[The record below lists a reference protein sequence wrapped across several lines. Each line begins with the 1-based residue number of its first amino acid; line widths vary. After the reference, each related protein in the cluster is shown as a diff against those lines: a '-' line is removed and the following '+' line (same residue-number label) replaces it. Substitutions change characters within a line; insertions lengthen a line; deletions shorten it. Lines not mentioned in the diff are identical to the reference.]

1 MDSIKLEPY
10 TYIHILD
17 LNSNLTRLEEGPKT
31 LYRMDHEE
39 IVLPS
44 TKMIKLPP
52 KSCVLIKNPVL
63 MDDKKHPV
71 KNSDGTLKNL
81 FGEMKIKTSEEFPD
95 PFPLYPGEI
104 LDGDTRKYTIV
115 TKDEALLI
123 KVLRDYTDTTGVK
136 RLAGENFQ
144 IRGPITY
151 VNKIEEKQIKVVKSV
166 TITKNQGLI
175 LQAVKNFKDRTGA
188 DRYAGEQWL
197 YTEVGSFIPDVNE
210 TIVKPVKGVVLD
222 NRKALHVQACRDFED
237 FMGVKRHTGD
247 MWLVT
252 NDQTQTYIEGVNDNI
267 VAEVKPITLTSR
279 QYCFVENPY
288 GENGKPQWGKVEVRV
303 GEQTFFLLPN
313 EQIVGD
319 IEKIF
324 ILDEN
329 DALILEATDDFY
341 DEEFSVHRRAREN
354 WMIKGPREYIPNIDV
369 QIKSQQKAKALD
381 SNEGVYIRDL
391 VTGAVRAVIGE
402 KILLKDTEEFWDKEI
417 NPLAEKIIY
426 GSKASYRNKSEI
438 VTYPVND
445 NSVVQIY
452 DFKTK
457 TNRVVFGPEMVLL
470 QPSEEFTVLKLSGD
484 VPKRENVDQV
494 IALPLGQ
501 ANFED
506 EIAVETNDHASIIL
520 HLSYTGNFILDREKG
535 DATKIFSIEDY
546 VGIACK
552 TLASRIRG
560 VVSSIPYNE
569 FHHNYSSI
577 IKQACFGRT
586 GYYQFFE
593 NDFRITECDVKNQY
607 IKDVEIREKLKSNTS
622 MAIELKTKANE
633 LKYELQRK
641 MIEEES
647 KGKLILQKL
656 KDETRAA
663 DAQINLQKL
672 KSQSDAIK
680 EVGEKIAQA
689 KASSEGSKIRGQAMV
704 DESTWNASAFN
715 IETEM
720 YIKGQEMDNQDLF
733 EKTKE
738 DNEMLI
744 ERNRRTSEIEVQKFK
759 QLVKAIG
766 TETIKAMAKSGPENR
781 AKLLKGLGLEGYL
794 VTDGKT
800 PVNLFAAAS
809 GLVANNR

>member
-17 LNSNLTRLEEGPKT
+17 LNTNLTRLEEGPKT

-44 TKMIKLPP
+44 TKMIKLAP
-52 KSCVLIKNPVL
+52 KSCVIIKNPVVL
-63 MDDKKHPV
+63 DEKKRPV
-71 KNSDGTLKNL
+71 SNNDGTLKNL
-81 FGEMKIKTSEEFPD
+81 FGELQVKTSEEFPD
-95 PFPLYPGEI
+95 PFPLYPSEE
-104 LDGDTRKYTIV
+104 LDGDIRKYTV
-115 TKDEALLI
+115 VGKDEALLI
-123 KVLRDYTDTTGVK
+123 KVLRDHTDSSGTK
-136 RLAGENFQ
+136 RLAGEHFQ

-151 VNKIEEKQIKVVKSV
+151 VNKVEEKQVKVIKSV

-175 LQAVKNFKDRTGA
+175 LQASKNFTDRNGTQ
-188 DRYAGEQWL
+188 RYAGEQWL

-210 TIVKPVKGVVLD
+210 TIIKPVKGIVLD
-222 NRKALHVQACRDFED
+222 NRKALHVKALREFTD
-237 FMGVKRHTGD
+237 FMGVKRSPGD
-247 MWLVT
+247 QWLVT
-252 NDQTQTYIEGVNDNI
+252 NDQTQTYIEGVNDKI

-279 QYCFVENPY
+279 QYCYVENPY
-288 GENGKPQWGKVEVRV
+288 DESGKPQWGKIEVRV

-313 EQIVGD
+313 ESILGS
-319 IEKIF
+319 IEKIY

-341 DEEFSVHRRAREN
+341 DEEFAIHRRAREN
-354 WMIKGPREYIPNIDV
+354 WMIKGPREYIPSINAL
-369 QIKSQQKAKALD
+369 IKSQQKAKALD

-402 KILLKDTEEFWDKEI
+402 KILLKDTEEFWEKELD
-417 NPLAEKIIY
+417 PVCEKIIY
-426 GSKASYRNKSEI
+426 GSRASQRKKHEI
-438 VTYPVND
+438 VTYPVGD

-452 DFKTK
+452 DFKTNK
-457 TNRVVFGPEMVLL
+457 KRVVFGPEMVLL
-470 QPSEEFTVLKLSGD
+470 QPMEEFTVLKLSGD
-484 VPKRENVDQV
+484 VPKRENQEQV
-494 IALPLGQ
+494 ISMPLGQ
-501 ANFED
+501 SNFED
-506 EIAVETNDHASIIL
+506 EIVVETNDHASIIL
-520 HLSYTGNFILDREKG
+520 HLSYAGNFILDREK
-535 DATKIFSIEDY
+535 DDPSKIFNIEDY

-560 VVSSIPYNE
+560 IVSSIPYNE

-577 IKQACFGRT
+577 IKQACFGRS
-586 GYYQFFE
+586 GYYHFHE
-593 NDFRITECDVKNQY
+593 NDFRIIECDVKNQY
-607 IKDVEIREKLKSNTS
+607 IHDLEIREKLKNNTS

-689 KASSEGSKIRGQAMV
+689 KASSEGSKITGQAKL
-704 DESTWNASAFN
+704 DESTWNASAFD

-720 YIKGQEMDNQDLF
+720 IIKSAEMSNYEAFEKVKEDDEMEI
-733 EKTKE
+733 EKTKK
-738 DNEMLI
+738 
-744 ERNRRTSEIEVQKFK
+744 TSEIEVEKFK
-759 QLVKAIG
+759 QLVKSIG
-766 TETIKAMAKSGPENR
+766 PETIKAMARSGPENR
-781 AKLLKGLGLEGYL
+781 AKLLKSLGLEGYL

-809 GLVANNR
+809 GLVSNH

>member
-39 IVLPS
+39 IVLQQ
-44 TKMIKLPP
+44 TKMIKLAP
-52 KSCVLIKNPVL
+52 KSCVIIKNPVL
-63 MDDKKHPV
+63 LDDKKRPV
-71 KNSDGTLKNL
+71 VNNDGTLKNI
-81 FGEMKIKTSEEFPD
+81 FGDMVVKTSEEFPD
-95 PFPLYPGEI
+95 PFPLYPGEV
-104 LDGDTRKYTIV
+104 LDGDVRKYTV
-115 TKDEALLI
+115 VGKDEAMLI
-123 KVLRDYTDTTGVK
+123 KVLRDYTDATGVK
-136 RLAGENFQ
+136 RIVGQDFQ
-144 IRGPITY
+144 IKGPVTY
-151 VNKIEEKQIKVVKSV
+151 VNRVEEKQVKVIKSV

-175 LQAVKNFKDRTGA
+175 LQAQKNFKDRTGVE
-188 DRYAGEQWL
+188 RYAGQQWL

-210 TIVKPVKGVVLD
+210 VIVKSVKGVVLD
-222 NRKALHVQACRDFED
+222 NKKALHVKAVNDFVD
-237 FMGVKRHTGD
+237 FMEVSRKTGD
-247 MWLVT
+247 QWLVT
-252 NDQTQTYIEGVNDNI
+252 NQQAQTYIEGVNDKI
-267 VAEVKPITLTSR
+267 VAEVSPITLTSR
-279 QYCFVENPY
+279 QYCYIENPY
-288 GENGKPQWGKVEVRV
+288 DGEDKPQWGKIEVRV
-303 GEQTFFLLPN
+303 GEQTFFLLP
-313 EQIVGD
+313 EERIVGA
-319 IEKIF
+319 INKIF

-329 DALILEATDDFY
+329 DALILEATDDFFD
-341 DEEFSVHRRAREN
+341 DEFKVHRRAREN
-354 WMIKGPREYIPNIDV
+354 WMIKGPREYIPSINA

-402 KILLKDTEEFWDKEI
+402 KILLKDTEEFWEKELD
-417 NPLAEKIIY
+417 PVSEKIIY
-426 GSKASYRNKSEI
+426 GSRVAQRKKHEI
-438 VTYPVND
+438 VTYPVGD
-445 NSVVQIY
+445 NSLVQIY

-457 TNRVVFGPEMVLL
+457 SNRVVFGPEMVLL
-470 QPSEEFTVLKLSGD
+470 QPSEEFTVLRLSGD
-484 VPKRENVDQV
+484 IPKRENQEQV
-494 IALPLGQ
+494 IMLPLGQ
-501 ANFED
+501 VNFED
-506 EIAVETNDHASIIL
+506 EIAVETNDHASIVLI
-520 HLSYTGNFILDREKG
+520 LSYAGNFILDREKG
-535 DATKIFSIEDY
+535 DPSKIFSIEDY
-546 VGIACK
+546 IGIACK

-560 VVSSIPYNE
+560 IVSSIPYNE

-586 GYYQFFE
+586 GFYQFQE
-593 NDFRITECDVKNQY
+593 NDFRIVECDVKNQY
-607 IKDVEIREKLKSNTS
+607 IKDEEIREKLKSNTS

-689 KASSEGSKIRGQAMV
+689 KAASEGSKIKGQAKF
-704 DESTWNASAFN
+704 DESTWNASAFE

-720 YIKGQEMDNQDLF
+720 YIKSSEMANLEIYDNLKQDNDI
-733 EKTKE
+733 EVERSAKTS
-738 DNEMLI
+738 D
-744 ERNRRTSEIEVQKFK
+744 IEVQKFK

-766 TETIKAMAKSGPENR
+766 TETIKAMARSGPENK
-781 AKLLKGLGLEGYL
+781 AKLLKSLGLEGYL

-800 PVNLFAAAS
+800 PVNLFAAATGMVS
-809 GLVANNR
+809 HQ